1 MNIRL
6 KNIRE
11 LSAADRP
18 REKFMQVGPS
28 GLSNVELM
36 AIILRSGS
44 HAIPLVMICKTLIE
58 HINNNVSTLDS
69 MTVEQIAE
77 LKGIGKVK
85 AMELLA
91 AIELG
96 KRSLLQAAP
105 LNLTED
111 KSVEKLIKPYF
122 RNQKKVEYHLV
133 LINNRKE
140 LLASSEIE
148 CEEGKLPDLKQIIRL
163 VLESGAAEIMLC
175 RNEIKVP
182 TRYKNEEKAY
192 VIQLDA
198 AASMLKINM
207 RGLLIIP

>member
-6 KNIRE
+6 KNIKE

-18 REKFMQVGPS
+18 REKFMQIGPA
-28 GLSNVELM
+28 GLSNAELI

-44 HAIPLVMICKTLIE
+44 QAIPLVMICKTLIE
-58 HINNNVSTLDS
+58 HINNNVSTLGS

-96 KRSLLQAAP
+96 KRSLLKAAP

-111 KSVEKLIKPYF
+111 EFVEKLIKPYF
-122 RNQKKVEYHLV
+122 TIQKKVEYHLV

-148 CEEGKLPDLKQIIRL
+148 TEQGRLPDLKRIIRL
-163 VLESGAAEIMLC
+163 VLDSGAAEMMLC

-182 TRYKNEEKAY
+182 ARYKNEEKAY

-207 RGLLIIP
+207 RGLLIIK

>member
-6 KNIRE
+6 KNIKE

-18 REKFMQVGPS
+18 REKFMQIGS
-28 GLSNVELM
+28 AGLSNAELI

-44 HAIPLVMICKTLIE
+44 QAIPLVMICKTLIE
-58 HINNNVSTLDS
+58 HINDNVSTLSS

-85 AMELLA
+85 SMELLA

-96 KRSLLQAAP
+96 KRSLRQAPP
-105 LNLTED
+105 LNLKDDE
-111 KSVEKLIKPYF
+111 SIEKLINPYLK
-122 RNQKKVEYHLV
+122 NEKKLKYHLV
-133 LINNRKE
+133 LMNNRKE

-148 CEEGKLPDLKQIIRL
+148 REEGKLPDLKQIIRL

-175 RNEIKVP
+175 RNDIKVP
-182 TRYKNEEKAY
+182 ISHKNEEKAY
-192 VIQLDA
+192 IIQLDA
-198 AASMLKINM
+198 ATSMLKINL
-207 RGLLIIP
+207 RGLLIIR